1 MGKFSSEE
9 VESQYNLLK
18 MILAETEKYRDGII
32 AIKKILNICLYSLKK
47 LEEEKI
53 ILWIANG
60 IHHDGKF

>member
-53 ILWIANG
+53 IL
-60 IHHDGKF
+60 

>member
-18 MILAETEKYRDGII
+18 MIFAETEKYRDGII

>member
-18 MILAETEKYRDGII
+18 MIFAETEKYRDGII

-53 ILWIANG
+53 IL
-60 IHHDGKF
+60 